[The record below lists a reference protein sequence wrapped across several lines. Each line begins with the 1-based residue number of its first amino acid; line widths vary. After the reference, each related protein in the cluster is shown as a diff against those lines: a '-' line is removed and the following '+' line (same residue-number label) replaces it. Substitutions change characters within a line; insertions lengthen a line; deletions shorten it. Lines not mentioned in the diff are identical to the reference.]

1 MENWITEDFRN
12 DLHLEI
18 VKILEGNDKVDMNLS
33 TMIGPNQSRYR
44 ETEIM
49 KTTRVY
55 GVNLDLILD
64 GLEHQRLVDFE
75 VSDDEFMEI
84 AEEHGLIW
92 TLKCFEHDYNS
103 SDIHEQ
109 VLIRIIN
116 VETRISKS

>member
-1 MENWITEDFRN
+1 
-12 DLHLEI
+12 
-18 VKILEGNDKVDMNLS
+18 
-33 TMIGPNQSRYR
+33 
-44 ETEIM
+44 M
-49 KTTRVY
+49 KTSRVY
-55 GVNLDLILD
+55 GVNLDLITD

-75 VSDDEFMEI
+75 VSDDEFMDL

-92 TLKCFEHDYNS
+92 TLKDFEHDYNS

>member
-1 MENWITEDFRN
+1 ME
-12 DLHLEI
+12 
-18 VKILEGNDKVDMNLS
+18 
-33 TMIGPNQSRYR
+33 
-44 ETEIM
+44 
-49 KTTRVY
+49 TRVY

-64 GLEHQRLVDFE
+64 GIEHQRLVDFE

-103 SDIHEQ
+103 SRLPFGKATDIHEQ

-116 VETRISKS
+116 VDTRISKS

>member
-1 MENWITEDFRN
+1 
-12 DLHLEI
+12 
-18 VKILEGNDKVDMNLS
+18 
-33 TMIGPNQSRYR
+33 
-44 ETEIM
+44 M
-49 KTTRVY
+49 KTSRVY

-84 AEEHGLIW
+84 AEERGLIW
-92 TLKCFEHDYNS
+92 SLKDFEHDYNS

>member
-1 MENWITEDFRN
+1 
-12 DLHLEI
+12 
-18 VKILEGNDKVDMNLS
+18 
-33 TMIGPNQSRYR
+33 
-44 ETEIM
+44 M
-49 KTTRVY
+49 KTSRVY
-55 GVNLDLILD
+55 GVNLDVIRE
-64 GLEHQRLVDFE
+64 GLEYQRLVDFE

-92 TLKCFEHDYNS
+92 SLKDFEHDYNS